1 MGLLNTIGTT
11 FWEIFLFFVVSTSLI
26 PNWDGH

>member
-1 MGLLNTIGTT
+1 MGLLNTIGTA
-11 FWEIFLFFVVSTSLI
+11 FWEIFPIFVASTSLI